1 MRHDQIMAVMRE
13 NGKPVEYY
21 VFPDEG
27 HGFARPVN
35 NMTFN
40 AVTEEFLANYLG
52 DDPKRRMPNKTSCSL
67 TSSSSRHREA
77 SGTPS

>member
-1 MRHDQIMAVMRE
+1 MRHYQIMAVMRE

-27 HGFARPVN
+27 HGFARQVN

-52 DDPKRRMPNKTSCSL
+52 GRSEAANANRNKL
-67 TSSSSRHREA
+67 LVNIKQ
-77 SGTPS
+77 